1 MTGVRQFKYLTVNG
15 EVSLLLSGHS
25 ELSLGRGTSV
35 HAVLE
40 DLFGLGLV
48 FDENASLIL
57 ILTVLV
63 LLSAHRYSR
72 VQAR

>member
-1 MTGVRQFKYLTVNG
+1 MAGVRQFKYLIVNG
-15 EVSLLLSGHS
+15 KVALLLSGHS
-25 ELSLGRGTSV
+25 GLSLGRDTSV

-40 DLFGLGLV
+40 ELFGLGLV
-48 FDENASLIL
+48 FEENARLIL

-63 LLSAHRYSR
+63 LLSAHRYRR